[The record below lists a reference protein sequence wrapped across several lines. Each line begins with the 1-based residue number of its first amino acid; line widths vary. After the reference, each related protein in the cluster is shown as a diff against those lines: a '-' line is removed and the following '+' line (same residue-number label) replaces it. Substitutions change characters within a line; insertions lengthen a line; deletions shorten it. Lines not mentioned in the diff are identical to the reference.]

1 MTGNTAGDSSI
12 PQKRRRVHNHTLPSS
27 LTPPQSLSSTSFLY
41 NDDSTADVIL
51 RLYDNSDENPD
62 LSAGADQS
70 DVEIYLHSSVL
81 TRSKYFDALLSDR
94 WQKDIET
101 DSKSK
106 SKVSLEISNGSI
118 DDYVNVLKLLY
129 CDDFTAVISSVSIA
143 ISILPIALEL
153 LFEDCVKACVKFIE
167 AVPWTEDE
175 ERVVISLIPML
186 KREECDEL
194 LARVSPANVNTS
206 EEMLIELLK
215 VAINNLSNMAFAKA
229 FVAKL
234 MRDYSCKESARRVLD
249 RVFLD
254 TLKEVKMSLEEYSRP
269 DFRVDNNETEAM
281 QRLHLHTAM
290 KNGRNLLWIIERMIE
305 LGVADRAV
313 VEWTNQDS
321 LPTDLQRAFRDE
333 LWRNIVPAL
342 PGVVLRCTSKL
353 ANVVVS
359 GSILADKKVRMK
371 LVEDWLPVLR
381 VSKENVSAGMSNY
394 KSLYLEL
401 EETFLKITSTLP
413 MSDSQRLLK
422 ECLSFSTRNIDD
434 CPHLVTAYN
443 TWFRRA
449 KQHPPPTHPADNIS
463 EAHHI

>member
-1 MTGNTAGDSSI
+1 M
-12 PQKRRRVHNHTLPSS
+12 
-27 LTPPQSLSSTSFLY
+27 
-41 NDDSTADVIL
+41 
-51 RLYDNSDENPD
+51 
-62 LSAGADQS
+62 
-70 DVEIYLHSSVL
+70 EIYLHSSFL

-101 DSKSK
+101 DSIL
-106 SKVSLEISNGSI
+106 KVSLQISNGSI
-118 DDYVNVLKLLY
+118 DDYVTVLKLLY
-129 CDDFTAVISSVSIA
+129 YDDFTAVISSVSIA
-143 ISILPIALEL
+143 ISILPVALEL
-153 LFEDCVKACVKFIE
+153 LFEDCVKACVRFIE

-175 ERVVISLIPML
+175 ERIVISLVPML
-186 KREECDEL
+186 KSEECDEL
-194 LARVSPANVNTS
+194 LARVSPEKVNSS

-234 MRDYSCKESARRVLD
+234 LRDYSCKESARRVLN

-254 TLKEVKMSLEEYSRP
+254 TLKEVKISLEEYSRP

-290 KNGRNLLWIIERMIE
+290 KNGRNLFWIIERMIE
-305 LGVADRAV
+305 LGVADMAV
-313 VEWTNQDS
+313 MEWTNQDS
-321 LPTDLQRAFRDE
+321 LTTDLQRAFRDE

-353 ANVVVS
+353 ANAVVC
-359 GSILADKKVRMK
+359 GSILADRKVRMK

-381 VSKENVSAGMSNY
+381 VCKENVSAGMSNY

-401 EETFLKITSTLP
+401 EETFLKITCTLP
-413 MSDSQRLLK
+413 MSDSQMLLK
-422 ECLSFSTRNIDD
+422 ECLSFSTRNVDD
-434 CPHLVTAYN
+434 CPHLVTAFN

-449 KQHPPPTHPADNIS
+449 KQPPPPTHPADNIS
-463 EAHHI
+463 

>member
-1 MTGNTAGDSSI
+1 MTGNTTAGDSSNH
-12 PQKRRRVHNHTLPSS
+12 QKRRRVNSHTRLSS
-27 LTPPQSLSSTSFLY
+27 LTPPQSLFNDSSS
-41 NDDSTADVIL
+41 ADVIL
-51 RLYDNSDENPD
+51 RLYENSDENTD
-62 LSAGADQS
+62 LSAGDDQS

-94 WQKDIET
+94 WQKDVET
-101 DSKSK
+101 DSI
-106 SKVSLEISNGSI
+106 SKVSLQISNGSI
-118 DDYVNVLKLLY
+118 DDYETVLKLLY
-129 CDDFTAVISSVSIA
+129 YDDFTAVISSVSIA

-153 LFEDCVKACVKFIE
+153 LFEDCVKACVRFIE

-175 ERVVISLIPML
+175 ERIVISLVPML
-186 KREECDEL
+186 KSEECDVL
-194 LARVSPANVNTS
+194 LARVSPANVNS
-206 EEMLIELLK
+206 SDDMLYELLD
-215 VAINNLSNMAFAKA
+215 VAFCNLSNMAFAKA

-234 MRDYSCKESARRVLD
+234 LRDYSCKESARRVLN
-249 RVFLD
+249 RVFLK
-254 TLKEVKMSLEEYSRP
+254 TLKEVKTSLEEYSRP

-321 LPTDLQRAFRDE
+321 LTTDLQRAFRDE

-359 GSILADKKVRMK
+359 GSILADRKVRMK

-381 VSKENVSAGMSNY
+381 VCKENVSAGMSNN

-413 MSDSQRLLK
+413 MSDSQMLLK
-422 ECLSFSTRNIDD
+422 ECLSFSTRNVDD
-434 CPHLVTAYN
+434 CPHLVTAFN

-449 KQHPPPTHPADNIS
+449 KQPPPPTHPVDNIS
-463 EAHHI
+463 

>member
-1 MTGNTAGDSSI
+1 M
-12 PQKRRRVHNHTLPSS
+12 
-27 LTPPQSLSSTSFLY
+27 
-41 NDDSTADVIL
+41 
-51 RLYDNSDENPD
+51 
-62 LSAGADQS
+62 
-70 DVEIYLHSSVL
+70 EIYLHSSVL

-106 SKVSLEISNGSI
+106 AKVRLPISNGSI

-129 CDDFTAVISSVSIA
+129 YDDFTAVISSVSFA
-143 ISILPIALEL
+143 LSILPIALEL
-153 LFEDCVKACVKFIE
+153 LFEDCVKACVRFIE

-175 ERVVISLIPML
+175 EKVVISLVPML

-215 VAINNLSNMAFAKA
+215 VAINNMSNMAFAKA

-234 MRDYSCKESARRVLD
+234 LRDYSGKESARRVLD

-321 LPTDLQRAFRDE
+321 LPMDLQRAFRDE

-359 GSILADKKVRMK
+359 GSILADRKVR
-371 LVEDWLPVLR
+371 LH
-381 VSKENVSAGMSNY
+381 
-394 KSLYLEL
+394 SLFYCL
-401 EETFLKITSTLP
+401 FVVNITI
-413 MSDSQRLLK
+413 
-422 ECLSFSTRNIDD
+422 C
-434 CPHLVTAYN
+434 V
-443 TWFRRA
+443 
-449 KQHPPPTHPADNIS
+449 
-463 EAHHI
+463 

>member
-1 MTGNTAGDSSI
+1 MYS
-12 PQKRRRVHNHTLPSS
+12 HTRLSS
-27 LTPPQSLSSTSFLY
+27 LTPPQSLSSTSSLF
-41 NDDSTADVIL
+41 NDISTADVIV
-51 RLYDNSDENPD
+51 RLYENSDENSD
-62 LSAGADQS
+62 ISDGADQS
-70 DVEIYLHSSVL
+70 EVEIYLHSSVL

-94 WQKDIET
+94 WQKDVET
-101 DSKSK
+101 DSI
-106 SKVSLEISNGSI
+106 SKVSLQISNGSI
-118 DDYVNVLKLLY
+118 DDYVTVLKLLY
-129 CDDFTAVISSVSIA
+129 YDDFTAVISSVSIA

-153 LFEDCVKACVKFIE
+153 LFEDCVKACVRFIE

-175 ERVVISLIPML
+175 EKIVISLVPML

-194 LARVSPANVNTS
+194 LARVSPANVNSS

-234 MRDYSCKESARRVLD
+234 LRDYSCKESVRRVLD

-254 TLKEVKMSLEEYSRP
+254 TLREVKMSLEEYSRP

-321 LPTDLQRAFRDE
+321 LPMDLQRAFRDE

-353 ANVVVS
+353 ANVVAS
-359 GSILADKKVRMK
+359 GSILADRKVRMK

-381 VSKENVSAGMSNY
+381 VCKENVSAGMSNY

-413 MSDSQRLLK
+413 MSESQMLLK
-422 ECLSFSTRNIDD
+422 ECLSFSTRNVDD
-434 CPHLVTAYN
+434 CPHLVTAFN

-449 KQHPPPTHPADNIS
+449 KQPLPPTHPPDNS
-463 EAHHI
+463 S

>member
-1 MTGNTAGDSSI
+1 MTGNTTAGDASNH
-12 PQKRRRVHNHTLPSS
+12 QKRRRVNSHTRLSS
-27 LTPPQSLSSTSFLY
+27 LTPPQSLSSTSSLF
-41 NDDSTADVIL
+41 NDISTADVIV
-51 RLYDNSDENPD
+51 RLYENSDENSD
-62 LSAGADQS
+62 ISDGADQS
-70 DVEIYLHSSVL
+70 EVEIYLHSSVL

-94 WQKDIET
+94 WQKDVET
-101 DSKSK
+101 DSI
-106 SKVSLEISNGSI
+106 SKVSLQISNGSI
-118 DDYVNVLKLLY
+118 DDYVTVLKLLY
-129 CDDFTAVISSVSIA
+129 YDDFTAVISSVSIA

-153 LFEDCVKACVKFIE
+153 LFEDCVKACVRFIE

-175 ERVVISLIPML
+175 EKIVISLVPML

-194 LARVSPANVNTS
+194 LARVSPANVNSS

-234 MRDYSCKESARRVLD
+234 LRDYSCKESVRRVLD

-254 TLKEVKMSLEEYSRP
+254 TLREVKMSLEEYSRP

-321 LPTDLQRAFRDE
+321 LPMDLQRAFRDE

-353 ANVVVS
+353 ANVVAS
-359 GSILADKKVRMK
+359 GSILADRKVRMK

-381 VSKENVSAGMSNY
+381 VCKENVSAGMSNY

-413 MSDSQRLLK
+413 MSESQMLLK
-422 ECLSFSTRNIDD
+422 ECLSFSTRNVDD
-434 CPHLVTAYN
+434 CPHLVTAFN

-449 KQHPPPTHPADNIS
+449 KQPLPPTHPPDNS
-463 EAHHI
+463 S